1 MKKLLFVLLLLFLS
15 GCTKGESS
23 DNPDINEEKPYT
35 LDPVDGD
42 VILVYADGYEAETFI
57 TLTEEIEIG
66 SLLCRAEDILAVDT
80 TGNRILQF
88 DYTGELI
95 GSVGTTGNGAG
106 EFLNPLWVTAY
117 EKKLYVLDSGNM
129 RIVVLNSDL
138 SVEKEISLQGLGIH
152 SFGAPFASL
161 AVLNEDM
168 IFITADSYDDRKAL
182 LFKDQKELI
191 ILEENFE
198 GICAVGGGKAYFA
211 QSMVDGRTGKVFYA
225 EYDGEAG
232 LIKNQLPYFNAP
244 YDLIISGED
253 MYVLNGFYGAVERCA
268 LNGDYKE
275 TIYKFLKTIDDRI
288 HLLRFSMDADGNF
301 YVYDEYN
308 HVIQKVY
315 KTK

>member
-23 DNPDINEEKPYT
+23 DNPEINEEKPYT

-66 SLLCRAEDILAVDT
+66 SLLCRVEDILAVDT

-138 SVEKEISLQGLGIH
+138 SVEKDISLEGFGIH
-152 SFGAPFASL
+152 RFGPTFSSL

-168 IFITADSYDDRKAL
+168 IFITMHDFDDNKAFL
-182 LFKDQKELI
+182 LKNRKELVT
-191 ILEENFE
+191 LEENFE

-225 EYDGEAG
+225 EYDEEAG
-232 LIKNQLPYFNAP
+232 LIKNRLPYFNAP
-244 YDLIISGED
+244 YDFIISGED
-253 MYVLNGFYGAVERCA
+253 MYVLNGFHNAVERCA

-275 TIYKFLKTIDDRI
+275 SIYKFTKSIDDRDDVI
-288 HLLRFSMDADGNF
+288 RLAMDADGNF
-301 YVYDEYN
+301 YAYDNYN